1 MPEGLQVKAI
11 LLSIMLSVIKYS
23 DSFRGLNLSFLV

>member
-1 MPEGLQVKAI
+1 MFLMTEGLQVKAI

-23 DSFRGLNLSFLV
+23 DILL